1 MAGKI
6 YKHKRTSEKIEVIG
20 KGEFWV
26 IYKVLT
32 GLYTGYICRMSIESF
47 NINWRAKK

>member
-1 MAGKI
+1 MIGKI
-6 YKHKRTSEKIEVIG
+6 YKHKRTCEKIEVIG

-32 GLYTGYICRMSIESF
+32 LRNVSMIAALIISYQKFG
-47 NINWRAKK
+47 